1 MMNYNETDLEGTI
14 WTKLQSFVKKSGISF
29 TDIRNEL
36 EINVS
41 LTSNILYAEAFDA
54 GEMKT
59 KKHKKHKSERHEEE
73 RSEKEPLRLVLK
85 VGESLSAHSPHHESK
100 KHKHKK
106 KKKKKS
112 KDHHRRE
119 EERPPKHHY
128 HQRHVDTEE
137 EMEVSQEEEE
147 QPPLSQKPSEDVES
161 EDTEQDDA
169 DAHVQTPQRPKETIT
184 PTRPRGDAE
193 RGVLKICLKYIQNK
207 MQAKDVNGFFA
218 YPVNDMIAPGYSMI
232 IAHPMDFSTMMVKID
247 NNEYESVLEY
257 RKDFVLMCNN
267 AMTYNRPETI
277 YNKEAKRLFQ
287 IGMKTLSKEKL
298 LVMKRTLPFMAS
310 LRYEE
315 LGIDEPDDETKA
327 VMEAIV
333 EEEKEQKQRAKDR
346 EEIGRFE
353 AVPDNMSASEILAQA
368 QNAAKDA
375 TDLLKFRQSN
385 SRLGFLRKRDDGST
399 SMVLLNPDNDGIVSK
414 NERVISIGS
423 LIGKLGTGGGSLL
436 WVIYMLK
443 KLGFKRNRVTTG
455 RVQRRQEKQSLQVGT
470 SLCLYIMLNKLGLC
484 LKENKEEQ
492 RVTTGRGTKKSRG
505 TELLQVGTS
514 LCLYI
519 VLNKLGYKEDKRNRV
534 TTGQYLNYGPFGTYA
549 PQYDSTFANMT
560 KEETDIL
567 LSTYGDE
574 TGVGYAKSVMSFV
587 ENGGDYAIAMVDN
600 LLDILTKGEHAK
612 TKILQ
617 QKMKDG
623 GGSTDEKSA
632 NIDFDSLRGLS
643 DLGVDMSFLDSM
655 EKSMKKEKD
664 PVQEKLDQTA
674 TLLNDLQ
681 QTQNERLSQNLP
693 PHITQVP
700 GPSEKEIQLA
710 QKVTK
715 ELKELAREAQ
725 PANISSVQGLRN
737 AMGVGY
743 DPSESQQIFTSSP
756 SQPSNQINQPTQQP
770 SEIKTSQPSVS
781 LQASTNQTIELLQSS
796 NYSTNIPNIV
806 SQHVTTPT
814 YQQTNPLPVL
824 QQQPSVTIVQ
834 KPPSVLQ
841 QQPSSLAHQQQQSQV
856 LQSSAVSYQ
865 TATLTASSSV
875 PFQQATGTTYNQPIT
890 VGEVP
895 VVGQEV
901 QNAPEGLTTIN
912 DDDSDIEMDIS
923 EFLQFPSN

>member
-1 MMNYNETDLEGTI
+1 
-14 WTKLQSFVKKSGISF
+14 
-29 TDIRNEL
+29 
-36 EINVS
+36 
-41 LTSNILYAEAFDA
+41 
-54 GEMKT
+54 MKT

-128 HQRHVDTEE
+128 HQRIVDTEE

-161 EDTEQDDA
+161 EDTEHDDA
-169 DAHVQTPQRPKETIT
+169 DAHVQTPQRPQETIT

-353 AVPDNMSASEILAQA
+353 AVPDNLSVSEILAQA

-375 TDLLKFRQSN
+375 ADLLKFRQSN

-423 LIGKLGTGGGSLL
+423 LIGKLGTGGGSLA
-436 WVIYMLK
+436 
-443 KLGFKRNRVTTG
+443 
-455 RVQRRQEKQSLQVGT
+455 
-470 SLCLYIMLNKLGLC
+470 
-484 LKENKEEQ
+484 
-492 RVTTGRGTKKSRG
+492 
-505 TELLQVGTS
+505 
-514 LCLYI
+514 
-519 VLNKLGYKEDKRNRV
+519 GYKEDKRNRV

-587 ENGGDYAIAMVDN
+587 ESGGDYAIAMVDN

-756 SQPSNQINQPTQQP
+756 SQPSNQINQPTQQS

-824 QQQPSVTIVQ
+824 QQQQPSVTIVQ
-834 KPPSVLQ
+834 QPPSVLQ
-841 QQPSSLAHQQQQSQV
+841 QQPSSLGHQQQPSSLGHQQQQSQV

-865 TATLTASSSV
+865 TATASSSV

>member
-1 MMNYNETDLEGTI
+1 
-14 WTKLQSFVKKSGISF
+14 
-29 TDIRNEL
+29 
-36 EINVS
+36 
-41 LTSNILYAEAFDA
+41 
-54 GEMKT
+54 MKT

-112 KDHHRRE
+112 KDHHRHD

-128 HQRHVDTEE
+128 HPPPVETEE

-161 EDTEQDDA
+161 EDTEHDDT
-169 DAHVQTPQRPKETIT
+169 DVVNVQTPQRPQRPQETIT

-232 IAHPMDFSTMMVKID
+232 IANPMDFSTMMVKID

-257 RKDFVLMCNN
+257 RKDYLLMCNN

-333 EEEKEQKQRAKDR
+333 EEEKEHKQRAKDR

-353 AVPDNMSASEILAQA
+353 AVPDIMSASEILAQA

-375 TDLLKFRQSN
+375 ADLLKYRESK
-385 SRLGFLRKRDDGST
+385 SRFGFLRKKDDGTT

-423 LIGKLGTGGGSLL
+423 LIGKLGQGGGSLA
-436 WVIYMLK
+436 
-443 KLGFKRNRVTTG
+443 
-455 RVQRRQEKQSLQVGT
+455 
-470 SLCLYIMLNKLGLC
+470 
-484 LKENKEEQ
+484 
-492 RVTTGRGTKKSRG
+492 
-505 TELLQVGTS
+505 
-514 LCLYI
+514 
-519 VLNKLGYKEDKRNRV
+519 GYKEDKRNRV

-587 ENGGDYAIAMVDN
+587 ESGGDYAIAMVDN

-623 GGSTDEKSA
+623 GGTTDEKSA

-643 DLGVDMSFLDSM
+643 DLGVDMSFLDNM

-674 TLLNDLQ
+674 TLINDLQ
-681 QTQNERLSQNLP
+681 QTQSERLSQNLP

-725 PANISSVQGLRN
+725 PANISSVQGLRT

-743 DPSESQQIFTSSP
+743 DPSESQQIFTSSS
-756 SQPSNQINQPTQQP
+756 SQPSNQIIQPTQLS
-770 SEIKTSQPSVS
+770 SEIKTSQPSIS
-781 LQASTNQTIELLQSS
+781 SQASTNQTIELLQSS
-796 NYSTNIPNIV
+796 NYSTNIPNII

-814 YQQTNPLPVL
+814 YQQTNPLAVL
-824 QQQPSVTIVQ
+824 QQQSPVTIIQ
-834 KPPSVLQ
+834 QPSIMLQ
-841 QQPSSLAHQQQQSQV
+841 QQPSSLVHQQQQSQV
-856 LQSSAVSYQ
+856 LQSTAVSYQ

-875 PFQQATGTTYNQPIT
+875 PFSQATGTTYNQPIT